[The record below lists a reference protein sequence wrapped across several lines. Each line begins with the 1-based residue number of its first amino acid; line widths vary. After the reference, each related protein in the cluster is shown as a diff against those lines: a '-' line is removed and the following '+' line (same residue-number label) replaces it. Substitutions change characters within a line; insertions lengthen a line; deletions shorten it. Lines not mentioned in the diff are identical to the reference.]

1 MMKKC
6 LLTLVVAGMLSGCS
20 GSDVPTPEPPAN
32 ENMTI
37 LSYLVANNNLNS
49 ALKVNIGTM
58 YDGLAIMDKPATLL
72 VYWDG
77 QSSIG
82 PNSATHLILKYHTDG
97 KGNINGM
104 KALDYDV
111 PLNDVLEAGEIVKE
125 YPEQVSTDKDV
136 MKRVLKDM
144 AQLAAS
150 DKLGII
156 IGSHGSSWLNTITV
170 NGRAIGY
177 DGSTSNAISLP
188 DMVNAFEGVGKKFE
202 FILFDS
208 CFMGTAEV
216 AYAFRNVADYQISSA
231 MEVPAYGF
239 PYDVFMGEL
248 YEGTVSNYKEVCQTY
263 IDYYEMLYET
273 GNSAWGTVSLIDSK
287 EVGNL
292 TNQLK
297 SEIVAHKDLLADYNT
312 SGLEDYGKTMA
323 PYIAVDLGEFVK
335 DMNGGSMPA
344 AFSSQLDKT
353 ILYKGSLEK
362 AYPANY
368 AVKAMRNSGLG
379 IYIPVKQRSKWN
391 NYFKTL
397 DWYTVAGW
405 NEVTFSWNF

>member
-20 GSDVPTPEPPAN
+20 GNDVPTPEPPAN

-248 YEGTVSNYKEVCQTY
+248 YEGTVSNCMKQ
-263 IDYYEMLYET
+263 ET
-273 GNSAWGTVSLIDSK
+273 
-287 EVGNL
+287 
-292 TNQLK
+292 Q
-297 SEIVAHKDLLADYNT
+297 
-312 SGLEDYGKTMA
+312 
-323 PYIAVDLGEFVK
+323 LGE
-335 DMNGGSMPA
+335 
-344 AFSSQLDKT
+344 
-353 ILYKGSLEK
+353 LY
-362 AYPANY
+362 P
-368 AVKAMRNSGLG
+368 
-379 IYIPVKQRSKWN
+379 
-391 NYFKTL
+391 
-397 DWYTVAGW
+397 
-405 NEVTFSWNF
+405 